1 MSRPATGQPMIT
13 LTKKKQVNI
22 YVRLCI
28 HAGSIIYVPFLRCAV
43 CNNYVWFPDFS
54 NSSWDE
60 DAYYQDASGQC
71 MCQKCRTLRWSVWG
85 CQVVR
90 KAVRWEA
97 THVPQSPLFHT
108 FHNYTRSTITIVW
121 SLPLMFFLQACVV
134 CWWWKFSDEVW
145 MRSSSPSRRRWN
157 GNCQRE
163 TQQFVQGGGEEH
175 KTLENVW
182 PTRK

>member
-1 MSRPATGQPMIT
+1 MCDYALM
-13 LTKKKQVNI
+13 QVASFM
-22 YVRLCI
+22 LC
-28 HAGSIIYVPFLRCAV
+28 V
-43 CNNYVWFPDFS
+43 
-54 NSSWDE
+54 SSV
-60 DAYYQDASGQC
+60 GC
-71 MCQKCRTLRWSVWG
+71 VWG

-182 PTRK
+182 PTRKKKCYHLVSDSHKMHWSYYTSS